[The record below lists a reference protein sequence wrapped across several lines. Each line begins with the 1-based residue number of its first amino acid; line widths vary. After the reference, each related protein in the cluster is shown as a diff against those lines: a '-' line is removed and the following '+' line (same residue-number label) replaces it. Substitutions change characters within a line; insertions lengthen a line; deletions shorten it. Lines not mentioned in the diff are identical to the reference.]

1 MEISLRCE
9 KMRFLSFEELQE
21 LNFNE
26 EIINDRQK
34 DVNDIEGMVYNLRD
48 LMVDASKEIS
58 KQGVMVGNLI
68 LILLQY

>member
-1 MEISLRCE
+1 M
-9 KMRFLSFEELQE
+9 QE

-34 DVNDIEGMVYNLRD
+34 DVNEIEHMVYNLRD

-58 KQGVMVGNLI
+58 KQGVMVGKTIKNNIYIRII
-68 LILLQY
+68 LKK